1 MAYSEAKVIA
11 GGLAHIPIIIGIFW
25 LIRSYFNK
33 RTNNFELAQK
43 STKVK
48 PPIKKVENKA
58 VANNKVE
65 SKVSDTKKLENKV
78 SDTKK
83 LENKVS
89 DAIKPENKVTKTN
102 KVTNK
107 VSDAIKPENKV
118 TKTNKVTNKVSD
130 AIKPENKSSE
140 SISSEIK
147 TVPPKTEENTK
158 IDQKPLNKMKHADVP
173 VNTYR
178 PKTPFIGT
186 VKENYSLLKEG
197 AIGRVNH
204 ITFDLSGGDPFLNYV
219 EGQSVGIMAAGEDTN
234 GKPHKLRLYSIAST
248 RHGDDF
254 EGNTVSL
261 CVRQLQY
268 EKDGQTINGV
278 CSTYLCDIKPGDQ
291 VKITGPVGKEMLLPE
306 DEDANIVMLA
316 TGTGI
321 APMRAYLRRMFEPSE
336 REKNNWN
343 FKGKAW
349 LFMGAPK
356 SANLLY
362 EEDLQRYLQNYPDN
376 FKYTKAISREQQN
389 TKGGRMYIQDRVL
402 ESANE
407 LFNMIEDEKTHI
419 YLCGLKGMEPGI
431 DEAMTKAAE
440 EKGLN
445 WAELRPQLRKAG
457 RWHVETY

>member
-1 MAYSEAKVIA
+1 MYSQAKVIA
-11 GGLAHIPIIIGIFW
+11 GGLAHIPVVIAVFYFI
-25 LIRSYFNK
+25 LTTFNK
-33 RTNNFELAQK
+33 RALKFVEESK
-43 STKVK
+43 TKK
-48 PPIKKVENKA
+48 P
-58 VANNKVE
+58 E
-65 SKVSDTKKLENKV
+65 SKVVEPKKPAVSKAENSKI
-78 SDTKK
+78 
-83 LENKVS
+83 E
-89 DAIKPENKVTKTN
+89 A
-102 KVTNK
+102 
-107 VSDAIKPENKV
+107 
-118 TKTNKVTNKVSD
+118 
-130 AIKPENKSSE
+130 
-140 SISSEIK
+140 
-147 TVPPKTEENTK
+147 PKTEAPK
-158 IDQKPLNKMKHADVP
+158 VVKKKHADVP
-173 VNTYR
+173 VNIYR
-178 PKTPFIGT
+178 PKTPYEGT
-186 VKENYSLLKEG
+186 VIENYSLLKEG

-204 ITFDLSGGDPFLNYV
+204 ITFDLKDSDPFLNYV
-219 EGQSVGIMAAGEDTN
+219 EGQSIGIMPAGEDAN

-254 EGNTVSL
+254 NGNTVSL

-268 EKDGQTINGV
+268 EKDGETINGV
-278 CSTYLCDIKPGDQ
+278 CSTYLCDIKPGDK
-291 VKITGPVGKEMLLPE
+291 VKITGPVGKEMLLPDE
-306 DEDANIVMLA
+306 EDANIVMLA

-321 APMRAYLRRMFEPSE
+321 APMRAYLRRMFEPTE
-336 REKNNWN
+336 KEKNKWN

-362 EEDLQRYLQNYPDN
+362 EEDLQRYLTDYPDN

-389 TKGGRMYIQDRVL
+389 EKGGRMYIQDRVL

-445 WAELRPQLRKAG
+445 WSELRPQLKKAG

>member
-1 MAYSEAKVIA
+1 MYSQAKVIA
-11 GGLAHIPIIIGIFW
+11 GGLAHIPVVIAVFYFI
-25 LIRSYFNK
+25 LTTFNK
-33 RTNNFELAQK
+33 RALKFVEGAK
-43 STKVK
+43 TKK
-48 PPIKKVENKA
+48 PDLKAVEPKKVA
-58 VANNKVE
+58 V
-65 SKVSDTKKLENKV
+65 SKTE
-78 SDTKK
+78 
-83 LENKVS
+83 
-89 DAIKPENKVTKTN
+89 APKT
-102 KVTNK
+102 
-107 VSDAIKPENKV
+107 E
-118 TKTNKVTNKVSD
+118 
-130 AIKPENKSSE
+130 
-140 SISSEIK
+140 
-147 TVPPKTEENTK
+147 PPKTEAPK
-158 IDQKPLNKMKHADVP
+158 VVKKKHADVP
-173 VNTYR
+173 VNIYR
-178 PKTPFIGT
+178 PKTPYEGT
-186 VKENYSLLKEG
+186 VIGNYSLLKEG

-204 ITFDLSGGDPFLNYV
+204 ITFDLKDSDPFLNYV
-219 EGQSVGIMAAGEDTN
+219 EGQSIGIMPAGEDAN

-248 RHGDDF
+248 RHGDNF
-254 EGNTVSL
+254 NGNTVSL

-268 EKDGQTINGV
+268 EKDGETINGV
-278 CSTYLCDIKPGDQ
+278 CSTYLCDIKPGDK
-291 VKITGPVGKEMLLPE
+291 VKITGPVGKEMLLPDE
-306 DEDANIVMLA
+306 EDANIVMLA

-321 APMRAYLRRMFEPSE
+321 APMRAYLRRMFEPTE
-336 REKNNWN
+336 KEKNKWN

-362 EEDLQRYLQNYPDN
+362 EEDLQRYLNENPDN

-445 WAELRPQLRKAG
+445 WSELRPQLKKAG

>member
-25 LIRSYFNK
+25 FINSYFTK
-33 RTNNFELAQK
+33 RRNNFEEASK
-43 STKVK
+43 PAKVK
-48 PPIKKVENKA
+48 PSAKPAEKLNIKTTEKPIVKKVEPVVNKMSNDKDI
-58 VANNKVE
+58 VNDKSQKVE
-65 SKVSDTKKLENKV
+65 KN
-78 SDTKK
+78 
-83 LENKVS
+83 
-89 DAIKPENKVTKTN
+89 IK
-102 KVTNK
+102 
-107 VSDAIKPENKV
+107 
-118 TKTNKVTNKVSD
+118 
-130 AIKPENKSSE
+130 E
-140 SISSEIK
+140 SISQDQLSSEIK
-147 TVPPKTEENTK
+147 TVPPKDRETTK
-158 IDQKPLNKMKHADVP
+158 IDQKTLNKMKHADVP

-186 VKENYSLLKEG
+186 VTDNYSLLKEG

-204 ITFDLSGGDPFLNYV
+204 ITFDLSGGDPLLNYV
-219 EGQSVGIMAAGEDTN
+219 EGQSIGIMASGEDAN

-248 RHGDDF
+248 RHGDNY

-278 CSTYLCDIKPGDQ
+278 CSTYLCDIKPGDK
-291 VKITGPVGKEMLLPE
+291 VKITGPVGKEMLLPD
-306 DEDANIVMLA
+306 DENANIVMLA

-362 EEDLQRYLQNYPDN
+362 EEDLQRYLEKYPEN

-389 TKGGRMYIQDRVL
+389 SKGGRMYIQDRVL

-445 WAELRPQLRKAG
+445 WSELRPQLRKAG

>member
-1 MAYSEAKVIA
+1 MYSQAKVIA
-11 GGLAHIPIIIGIFW
+11 GGLAHIPVVIAVFYFI
-25 LIRSYFNK
+25 LTTFNK
-33 RTNNFELAQK
+33 RALKFVEEAK
-43 STKVK
+43 TKK
-48 PPIKKVENKA
+48 PEAKAVEPKKVA
-58 VANNKVE
+58 V
-65 SKVSDTKKLENKV
+65 SKIE
-78 SDTKK
+78 
-83 LENKVS
+83 
-89 DAIKPENKVTKTN
+89 A
-102 KVTNK
+102 
-107 VSDAIKPENKV
+107 
-118 TKTNKVTNKVSD
+118 
-130 AIKPENKSSE
+130 
-140 SISSEIK
+140 
-147 TVPPKTEENTK
+147 PKTEAPKTEAPK
-158 IDQKPLNKMKHADVP
+158 IVKKKHADVP
-173 VNTYR
+173 VNIYR
-178 PKTPFIGT
+178 PKTPYEGT
-186 VKENYSLLKEG
+186 VIENYSLLKEG

-204 ITFDLSGGDPFLNYV
+204 ITFDLKDSDPFLNYV
-219 EGQSVGIMAAGEDTN
+219 EGQSIGIMPAGEDAN

-254 EGNTVSL
+254 NGNTVSL

-268 EKDGQTINGV
+268 EKDGETINGV
-278 CSTYLCDIKPGDQ
+278 CSTYLCDIKPGDK
-291 VKITGPVGKEMLLPE
+291 VKITGPVGKEMLLPDE
-306 DEDANIVMLA
+306 EDANIVMLA

-321 APMRAYLRRMFEPSE
+321 APMRAYLRRMFEPTE
-336 REKNNWN
+336 KEKNKWN

-362 EEDLQRYLQNYPDN
+362 EEDLQRYIAENPDN

-445 WAELRPQLRKAG
+445 WSELRPQLKKAG

>member
-1 MAYSEAKVIA
+1 MYSQAKVIA
-11 GGLAHIPIIIGIFW
+11 GGLAHIPVVIAVFYFI
-25 LIRSYFNK
+25 LTTFNK
-33 RTNNFELAQK
+33 RALKFVEEAN
-43 STKVK
+43 TKK
-48 PPIKKVENKA
+48 PEAKAVEPKKVA
-58 VANNKVE
+58 V
-65 SKVSDTKKLENKV
+65 SKIET
-78 SDTKK
+78 
-83 LENKVS
+83 
-89 DAIKPENKVTKTN
+89 
-102 KVTNK
+102 
-107 VSDAIKPENKV
+107 
-118 TKTNKVTNKVSD
+118 
-130 AIKPENKSSE
+130 
-140 SISSEIK
+140 
-147 TVPPKTEENTK
+147 PKTEAPKTEAAK
-158 IDQKPLNKMKHADVP
+158 IVKKKHADVP
-173 VNTYR
+173 VNIYR
-178 PKTPFIGT
+178 PKTPYEGT
-186 VKENYSLLKEG
+186 VIENYSLLKEG

-204 ITFDLSGGDPFLNYV
+204 ITFDLKDSDPFLNYV
-219 EGQSVGIMAAGEDTN
+219 EGQSIGIMPAGEDAN

-254 EGNTVSL
+254 NGNTVSL

-268 EKDGQTINGV
+268 EKDGETINGV
-278 CSTYLCDIKPGDQ
+278 CSTYLCDIKPGDK
-291 VKITGPVGKEMLLPE
+291 VKITGPVGKEMLLPDE
-306 DEDANIVMLA
+306 EDANIVMLA

-321 APMRAYLRRMFEPSE
+321 APMRAYLRRMFESTE
-336 REKNNWN
+336 KEKNKWN

-362 EEDLQRYLQNYPDN
+362 EEDLQRYIAENPDN

-445 WAELRPQLRKAG
+445 WSELRPQLKKAG

>member
-1 MAYSEAKVIA
+1 MYSQAKVIA
-11 GGLAHIPIIIGIFW
+11 GGLAHIPVVIAVFYFI
-25 LIRSYFNK
+25 LTTFNK
-33 RTNNFELAQK
+33 RALKFVEEAK
-43 STKVK
+43 TKK
-48 PPIKKVENKA
+48 PEAKA
-58 VANNKVE
+58 VE
-65 SKVSDTKKLENKV
+65 SKNVNIS
-78 SDTKK
+78 
-83 LENKVS
+83 
-89 DAIKPENKVTKTN
+89 KTE
-102 KVTNK
+102 
-107 VSDAIKPENKV
+107 A
-118 TKTNKVTNKVSD
+118 
-130 AIKPENKSSE
+130 
-140 SISSEIK
+140 
-147 TVPPKTEENTK
+147 PKTEAPKTEAPK
-158 IDQKPLNKMKHADVP
+158 VVKKKHADVP
-173 VNTYR
+173 VNIYR
-178 PKTPFIGT
+178 PKTPYEGT
-186 VKENYSLLKEG
+186 VIENYSLLKEG

-204 ITFDLSGGDPFLNYV
+204 ITFDLKESDPFLNYV
-219 EGQSVGIMAAGEDTN
+219 EGQSIGIMPAGEDAN

-254 EGNTVSL
+254 NGNTVSL

-268 EKDGQTINGV
+268 EKDGETINGV
-278 CSTYLCDIKPGDQ
+278 CSTYLCDIKPGDK
-291 VKITGPVGKEMLLPE
+291 VKITGPVGKEMLLPDE
-306 DEDANIVMLA
+306 EDANIVMLA

-321 APMRAYLRRMFEPSE
+321 APMRAYLRRMFEPTE
-336 REKNNWN
+336 KEKNKWN

-362 EEDLQRYLQNYPDN
+362 EEDLQRYLADNPNN

-445 WAELRPQLRKAG
+445 WSELRPQLKKAG